1 MILVCVF
8 LSVAPWASTGKDAP
22 KAEPGPKRAE
32 FEKVFAEWKSL
43 LTELRQL
50 RTEYQVAE
58 PAGRKKNE
66 IENRYKELV
75 KKGIAMEGE
84 LTRAAEGAYAENP
97 GADKQIELVLRSSVR
112 GNVGMDNYEEALR
125 IAELL
130 IRNKCPD
137 ESLYN
142 QAGIAACA
150 VGKLDDAERYLEIA
164 HEKRVLDGLGSR
176 FHDEF
181 SYLSKAWKKEREI
194 RAAEAKADDL
204 PRVLLKTS
212 KGDIEIELLE
222 NEAPNTV
229 ANFISLVE
237 RGGYDG
243 LAFHRVLPQFMAQG
257 GCPKGDGTGGP
268 GYEIPCEC
276 YEKNHRLHFRGSLSM
291 AHAGRDT
298 GGSQFF
304 LTFVPTTFLDGKHT
318 VFGRVIKGMD
328 VLAKIQRRDPSKPPL
343 PKADK
348 IIEAKVLRKRPHEY
362 VPKKT

>member
-8 LSVAPWASTGKDAP
+8 LSVAPWASTGQDAP
-22 KAEPGPKRAE
+22 KAEPGPKRAA

-43 LTELRQL
+43 MVELRQL
-50 RTEYQVAE
+50 RKEQQVAE
-58 PAGRKKNE
+58 PARKEELKNRD
-66 IENRYKELV
+66 NELI
-75 KKGIAMEGE
+75 KKGTAMEGE
-84 LTRAAEGAYAENP
+84 LTRAAEEAYAENP
-97 GADKQIELVLRSSVR
+97 GADKQIEGLLRVSVR
-112 GNVGMDNYEEALR
+112 GNVSMDNYEEALR

-137 ESLYN
+137 ASLYN

-150 VGKLDDAERYLEIA
+150 VGKLDDAQRYLETA
-164 HEKRVLDGLGSR
+164 RAKRVLDDQGSR
-176 FHDEF
+176 FYDEF
-181 SYLSKAWKKEREI
+181 GYLSKAWEKEREI

-204 PRVLLKTS
+204 PRVLMKTS
-212 KGDIEIELLE
+212 KGDIEIELFE

-229 ANFISLVE
+229 ANFVSLVE
-237 RGGYDG
+237 KGFYDG
-243 LAFHRVLPQFMAQG
+243 LAFHRVLPHFMAQG

-291 AHAGRDT
+291 AHAGRNT

-304 LTFVPTTFLDGKHT
+304 LTFVPTSFLDGKHT
-318 VFGRVIKGMD
+318 IFGRVIKGME

-362 VPKKT
+362 VPQKTGK